1 MMKSPIVKLLMILL
15 AVPCFIVIS
24 HDFQEEL
31 FRFSSSSPEFLNVI
45 YLFYGFIFGFLIL
58 FIPLFF
64 LSILA
69 IAEEIFDHFFTE
81 DSACEVER

>member
-1 MMKSPIVKLLMILL
+1 MMKSPIDNLLIILL
-15 AVPCFIVIS
+15 AVPCFIVLS

-31 FRFSSSSPEFLNVI
+31 FLISSSSPEFLNLI

-58 FIPLFF
+58 FIPLFSF
-64 LSILA
+64 TILSFA
-69 IAEEIFDHFFTE
+69 VVIFDQFFTE